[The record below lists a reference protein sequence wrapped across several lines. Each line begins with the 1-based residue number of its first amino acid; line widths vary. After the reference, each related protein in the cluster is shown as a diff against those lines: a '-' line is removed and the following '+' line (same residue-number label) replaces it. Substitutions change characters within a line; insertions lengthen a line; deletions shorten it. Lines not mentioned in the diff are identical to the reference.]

1 MLLDIKDLTVK
12 YGENAALRNISMSV
26 ESGELTAVLGANGAG
41 KTTLLRAISGVI
53 RPSGGSIIYKGE
65 NIESLEPNKIVKKGI
80 SQCPEGR
87 KVFPRQTVAENL
99 RMGAF
104 TVSDQKAVK
113 ERIEYFYKSFPKLYQ
128 LRSQLSGHLSG
139 GEQQM
144 LVICRALMSSPDLL
158 LLDEPSMGL
167 APFIVIDVFNLI
179 RKIAEEGTTI
189 LLVEQNAR
197 RALKLATKA
206 YVLEVG
212 KVVAE
217 GSAKELLEN
226 QAIQNAYLS

>member
-1 MLLDIKDLTVK
+1 MLLDIRDLTVK
-12 YGENAALRNISMSV
+12 YGEITALRNVSISV
-26 ESGELTAVLGANGAG
+26 EGGQLTAVLGANGAG
-41 KTTLLRAISGVI
+41 KTTLLKAVSGI
-53 RPSGGSIIYKGE
+53 IKTAGGSIVYKGE
-65 NIESLEPNKIVKKGI
+65 NIENQEPNKIVKMGI

-87 KVFPRQTVAENL
+87 KVFPRQTVGENL

-113 ERIEYFYKSFPKLYQ
+113 ERMENFYELFPKLYQ
-128 LRSQLSGHLSG
+128 LRSHLSGHLSG

-167 APFIVIDVFNLI
+167 APFIVNDVFNLI
-179 RKIAEEGTTI
+179 RKIAEKGTTI

-197 RALKLATKA
+197 KALKLAQKA

-217 GSAKELLEN
+217 GSAKEFLDSE
-226 QAIQNAYLS
+226 AIQNAYLS